1 MIIFKCIDYYSF
13 MNQLLVRLLLIIIPF
28 TGFSSIDHWETVV
41 YETDTWR
48 YLVPST
54 AVSNS
59 WINPSFN
66 DASWSSGIG
75 GFGFGDNDD
84 NTTFGQTVSCYQRIQ
99 FNIVDLS
106 AIEMMVLNVDF
117 DDGFVAYLN
126 GVEIARENLS
136 GSGQPAYNQFASG
149 QHEAVMYQGGYPNTY
164 SFDLSQ
170 VQSLLNNGSNVLCV
184 QVHNAMAN
192 SSDMSSRV
200 FLSLGITDSSNNYG
214 NPPGWFNPPLVF
226 TDSNLPI
233 VVIDTENGASIPDS
247 PKINA
252 TMGIIYNG
260 EGIRNYLSDPFN
272 EYSGNIGIEVRGS
285 SSQMFPKKQYSIETR
300 DNFGN
305 RNDVTVFNM
314 AYDNDWVLYAPYSD
328 KSLIRNVLAYSM
340 GWDLG
345 SYAPRT
351 KLCEV
356 VLNGDYVGV
365 YVFTEKIKRKDGKV
379 GTNDVKPEDISGN
392 ELTGDYVLKVDKLT
406 AGSVVAWVSSIPP
419 FAGAT
424 QDIDFILHDPTIDSL
439 NTIQRNYIETYITD
453 FENALNGPNFL
464 DPQLGYAPYIDQKS
478 FVDFF
483 LVNELS
489 HNVDGYR
496 ISSYLNKIRTSE
508 GGKLYAG
515 PLWDF
520 NLAFGNANYC
530 NGSNTGTWEINFY
543 QYCSG
548 DGWQNPFWW
557 KKLLQDQEYTHLVNC
572 TWQEMRLGAWHTD
585 SLMARIDSLA
595 SYLDES
601 QTRNFQRWPIFNT
614 YVWPNNFIG
623 SNYQEEITYLKTWIT
638 DRLNWMDAN
647 MFGTCTDLGLVDNQ
661 SSTVSVYPNPA
672 RDHLTISS
680 THFLEDARVELIDVA
695 GNNIKNWNHINGFGA
710 DLTWNGLKPGIYF
723 IRISSFDQ
731 NYQHKIVIE

>member
-1 MIIFKCIDYYSF
+1 MTTAL
-13 MNQLLVRLLLIIIPF
+13 MNKLFLRLLIILLPF
-28 TGFSSIDHWETVV
+28 TGLSTVDHWETVI
-41 YETDTWR
+41 YETNTWK
-48 YLVPST
+48 YLVPTTS
-54 AVSNS
+54 VSPT
-59 WINPSFN
+59 WINPGFN

-84 NTTFGQTVSCYQRIQ
+84 NTTFGQTISCFQRIQ

-117 DDGFVAYLN
+117 DDGFIAYLN
-126 GVEIARENLS
+126 GVEIARLNLA
-136 GSGQPAYNQFASG
+136 GSGQATFNQLASA

-164 SFDLSQ
+164 TFDLSQ
-170 VQSLLNNGSNVLCV
+170 VQTLLNNGSNVFCI
-184 QVHNAMAN
+184 QVHNAAAN

-200 FLSLGITDSSNNYG
+200 FLSLGITNTSSNYG
-214 NPPGWFNPPLVF
+214 TPPPWFNPPLVF

-233 VVIDTENGASIPDS
+233 IVIDTENGATIPDA

-260 EGIRNYLSDPFN
+260 PGLRNYLSDPFN
-272 EYSGNIGIEVRGS
+272 EYSGNIGIERRGS
-285 SSQMFPKKQYSIETR
+285 SSQSFPKKQYSIETR

-305 RNDVTVFNM
+305 RNDITVFNM

-356 VLNGDYVGV
+356 VLNGEYMGV
-365 YVFTEKIKRKDGKV
+365 FVFTEKIKRKDGKV

-406 AGSVVAWVSSIPP
+406 AGSVVAWNSPIPP

-439 NTIQRNYIETYITD
+439 NITQQNYIQTYITD

-464 DPQLGYAPYIDQKS
+464 DPQLGYAPYIDKKS

-496 ISSYLNKIRTSE
+496 ISSYIHKIRTSE
-508 GGKLYAG
+508 GGKLFAG

-530 NGSNTGTWEINFY
+530 NGSNTGTWEIDFY

-572 TWQEMRLGAWHTD
+572 TWQEMRLGPWHTD

-601 QTRNFQRWPIFNT
+601 QARNFQRWPIFNT

-623 SNYQEEITYLKTWIT
+623 SNYQEEIDYLKTWLT
-638 DRLNWMDAN
+638 NRLIWMDAN
-647 MFGTCTDLGLVDNQ
+647 MFGACPDLGVEESLN
-661 SSTVSVYPNPA
+661 SGISMYPNPA
-672 RDHLTISS
+672 SDHLTISS
-680 THFLEDARVELIDVA
+680 DRILSNGQVKLIDVA
-695 GNNIKNWNHINGFGA
+695 GNVIQEWGINDSHGF
-710 DLTWNGLKPGIYF
+710 DLQWSPIRPGIYF
-723 IRISSFDQ
+723 IRITSADA
-731 NYQHKIVIE
+731 NYQQKIVIE